1 MIPAGVVVGVPAYVG
16 GGGDGRVSCLGW
28 IGVWWRCCPASC
40 PAKVPVVTC
49 KLALVAGFE
58 LWTGTQTEVGSNL
71 ASEVVRIFHQ
81 SCWVGLVGAWVV
93 SWVWSVCCCGVC

>member
-1 MIPAGVVVGVPAYVG
+1 MTWLGVLSGWVDRVIVFGLGV
-16 GGGDGRVSCLGW
+16 R
-28 IGVWWRCCPASC
+28 WRCCPASC

-58 LWTGTQTEVGSNL
+58 LWTGTQAEVGSNL

-81 SCWVGLVGAWVV
+81 S
-93 SWVWSVCCCGVC
+93 